1 MKHLT
6 QFKILACVISVLI
19 IVTAILSLYFALYP
33 IFHLNDAPQ
42 VILNILL
49 IMNVTIPALG
59 IATMITFIHYKNKD
73 IG

>member
-6 QFKILACVISVLI
+6 QFKILACIISILI

-42 VILNILL
+42 IILNILL
-49 IMNVTIPALG
+49 VMNVLIPTLG
-59 IATMITFIHYKNKD
+59 IATMIAFIHFKNKKT
-73 IG
+73 